1 MEYSVKLLN
10 FLKDNVTSYE
20 LQFFTVTDVAKS
32 IIDFNLY
39 LKGNSDSINYGL
51 ILSSLFT
58 PIELFKNIQ
67 FSQWTFLKVRSYY
80 SDITE
85 QKLNEILD
93 NEKLLFRHLKEYFEI
108 IQIRTTRVVNS
119 ISSIKINP
127 YSKSE
132 LETCDKIHLT
142 LHDFQIR
149 VKDRMSNLLI
159 HNGKERVLVQM
170 PTGSG
175 KTRTAIEFLIDHVRA
190 NAASLNEHNIYL
202 WFTNSVELSE
212 QAFNTF
218 VELWKFRGDRTV
230 GAHKLHGSAKSELLF
245 DQLCDEN
252 ISIVFIGFQKFQALF
267 NSSNYS
273 DSRLLQLLR
282 EDNVISVVDEA
293 HISLATTYDR
303 AIEYVSSFNRS
314 KLIGLTA
321 TPGRNSLMLGG
332 AGNVQLAQKFHF
344 NLVELSFKESL
355 DRSPIE
361 NLQELGYLAK
371 VDFNEIENYSRLA
384 ANSPIELL
392 AFDLERNKKI
402 LQVIEDRYD
411 ESKSVLVFSASTE
424 HSVILKACLDALS
437 IPSEIID
444 SHSDI
449 DSRSHYISD
458 FKSGKLRVLINFG
471 VLSTGFDAP
480 ILNCLV
486 IARPISSL
494 VLFSQIM
501 GRALRG
507 PKNGGNEKN
516 EVVIV
521 KDKMINYPNA
531 DFLYSYWSSFWN

>member
-1 MEYSVKLLN
+1 
-10 FLKDNVTSYE
+10 
-20 LQFFTVTDVAKS
+20 
-32 IIDFNLY
+32 
-39 LKGNSDSINYGL
+39 
-51 ILSSLFT
+51 
-58 PIELFKNIQ
+58 
-67 FSQWTFLKVRSYY
+67 
-80 SDITE
+80 
-85 QKLNEILD
+85 
-93 NEKLLFRHLKEYFEI
+93 
-108 IQIRTTRVVNS
+108 
-119 ISSIKINP
+119 
-127 YSKSE
+127 
-132 LETCDKIHLT
+132 
-142 LHDFQIR
+142 
-149 VKDRMSNLLI
+149 
-159 HNGKERVLVQM
+159 
-170 PTGSG
+170 
-175 KTRTAIEFLIDHVRA
+175 
-190 NAASLNEHNIYL
+190 
-202 WFTNSVELSE
+202 
-212 QAFNTF
+212 
-218 VELWKFRGDRTV
+218 
-230 GAHKLHGSAKSELLF
+230 
-245 DQLCDEN
+245 
-252 ISIVFIGFQKFQALF
+252 
-267 NSSNYS
+267 
-273 DSRLLQLLR
+273 LQLLR